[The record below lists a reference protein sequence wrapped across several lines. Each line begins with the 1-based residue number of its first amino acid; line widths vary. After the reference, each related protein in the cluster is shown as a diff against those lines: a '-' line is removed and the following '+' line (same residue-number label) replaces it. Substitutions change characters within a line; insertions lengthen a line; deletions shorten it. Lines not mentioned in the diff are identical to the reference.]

1 MAKRQPALLTAAF
14 ASYTLSNAVLEAAS
28 CAHASTLQGLPNT
41 GVPQRSMLVQAGGT
55 GTLQLAGGVQQQPLG
70 MQTGESG
77 QWCLQ
82 TCGVLAIPVVM
93 EFSLQMGSVL
103 SASVVCWLQ
112 CTPKCRHRVEATRP
126 SWLTILHRSL
136 QRQVRR
142 VCDEHTCLCSCNSD
156 CPCRHPK
163 VVNLRHCTALL
174 CLFAVGGAEGLTYTT
189 TAQPQLQAQAGGLD
203 TGYGLVM
210 GGAGNQY
217 SVKPAGGPGV
227 GGMVGGYLQQ
237 PLGGAGNMAGL
248 QGLAA
253 AEALRNNNS
262 GVNRGVGLGG
272 SGGMMGL
279 GGAGGSGTRL
289 TAGAGLRGPTS
300 GTVVVSMNNTLGG
313 SGLAGLG
320 SSTGVG
326 PSGPTSSAFGGPTSG
341 AGVTGL
347 GSVSSPGSG
356 TAVGGLLVSP
366 AAQAALDSAGLT
378 MGASAVNT
386 LLGAT
391 DAATG
396 GPGSNANVGNSG
408 GLVMVGSTGGAGAG
422 GAGGPDGSSTQVVQV
437 VDAEGQITYHY
448 LQ

>member
-1 MAKRQPALLTAAF
+1 MLDKDVTSSVGTP
-14 ASYTLSNAVLEAAS
+14 AVL
-28 CAHASTLQGLPNT
+28 LQFT
-41 GVPQRSMLVQAGGT
+41 H
-55 GTLQLAGGVQQQPLG
+55 
-70 MQTGESG
+70 
-77 QWCLQ
+77 
-82 TCGVLAIPVVM
+82 
-93 EFSLQMGSVL
+93 
-103 SASVVCWLQ
+103 
-112 CTPKCRHRVEATRP
+112 KCRRQEEGTRP
-126 SWLTILHRSL
+126 SLLTILLRTL
-136 QRQVRR
+136 QQQVRSR
-142 VCDEHTCLCSCNSD
+142 LSLYGAHLCLCGACWLWSICTLYF
-156 CPCRHPK
+156 
-163 VVNLRHCTALL
+163 NLHLEFETSGIDTSKSAFLY
-174 CLFAVGGAEGLTYTT
+174 AVGGAEGLTYTT
-189 TAQPQLQAQAGGLD
+189 TAQPQLQAQAGGVD
-203 TGYGLVM
+203 AGYGLMM
-210 GGAGNQY
+210 GGTGNQY
-217 SVKPAGGPGV
+217 SVKPAGGPA

-262 GVNRGVGLGG
+262 AGVNRGVGLGG
-272 SGGMMGL
+272 SGTMMGL
-279 GGAGGSGTRL
+279 AGAGGSGARL
-289 TAGAGLRGPTS
+289 TAGAGIRGASPN
-300 GTVVVSMNNTLGG
+300 TVVVSMNNTLGG

-320 SSTGVG
+320 SSTGMG
-326 PSGPTSSAFGGPTSG
+326 ASGPTSGAFGGPTSG
-341 AGVTGL
+341 AGITGI

-408 GLVMVGSTGGAGAG
+408 GLVMVGSAGGAGAG